1 MSDRP
6 DQQKPNRIG
15 DQTIPSVPKPAHQPD
30 GPIREPAPP
39 STEEEYDS
47 IPVEELIRLTRQLT
61 QRITNTD
68 RQRLEQELLESGHQ
82 RTIRTRGPIT
92 LQQFFTGEI
101 DLDTELAKRFATAPL
116 MSDISLYPKQLT
128 TRARRSS
135 AIMKTQ
141 DGAATLTFDL
151 HLQSGEME
159 ATFTL
164 ASMLSLRFQVGVL
177 EKTDRMRWLELM
189 RRNSGIAFL
198 WSKERWEKDYMIF
211 VVRENFARVYA
222 FSPQRFE
229 AASRITL
236 DVVSKLVD
244 WLETHWPEEE
254 APPPEDDLPP
264 PDEESDSSAFE
275 W

>member
-1 MSDRP
+1 MSDRSDP
-6 DQQKPNRIG
+6 
-15 DQTIPSVPKPAHQPD
+15 TIPSVPKPAHQPD
-30 GPIREPAPP
+30 GPVREPARPQP
-39 STEEEYDS
+39 EDEDYDS

-82 RTIRTRGPIT
+82 RIIRARGPVT

-101 DLDTELAKRFATAPL
+101 DLDTELAKRFANAPL
-116 MSDISLYPKQLT
+116 MSDVSLHPKQLT
-128 TRARRSS
+128 THARRSS

-141 DGAATLTFDL
+141 DGSATLSFDM
-151 HLQSGEME
+151 HLQTGELE
-159 ATFTL
+159 VTFTL
-164 ASMLSLRFQVGVL
+164 ASMLSLRFHLGLL
-177 EKTDRMRWLELM
+177 EKTDRARWLELM

-198 WSKERWEKDYMIF
+198 WSKERWEKDYLIF

-229 AASRITL
+229 AGARITL
-236 DVVSKLVD
+236 DVVSKLID
-244 WLETHWPEEE
+244 WLETHWPSEE
-254 APPPEDDLPP
+254 PPAEPE
-264 PDEESDSSAFE
+264 DEESSSATLE